1 MPPEQMEKFI
11 AQFAGIAQ
19 HAGNSLDPHFVTPLV
34 VYLASEA
41 CKSTHAIYSATWGR
55 YARAFLAL
63 SEGWL
68 GPRDK
73 PASVEDVAEHFTAIE
88 SRANLVFPQY
98 LADEFSELIKTIE
111 RGAVH

>member
-1 MPPEQMEKFI
+1 
-11 AQFAGIAQ
+11 
-19 HAGNSLDPHFVTPLV
+19 LV

-55 YARAFLAL
+55 YARAFVAL

-73 PASVEDVAEHFTAIE
+73 PASVEDVAQHFGAIQSHE
-88 SRANLVFPQY
+88 KLVFPVH
-98 LADEFSELIKTIE
+98 LMDEFSELTKAIE
-111 RGAVH
+111 REAAR